1 MNIAYLI
8 KPNTLN
14 HYRVEGVKSAISKLL
29 REGTY
34 EFWDVR
40 TYKNGHY
47 TPKDLNMATKV
58 FVDLGTDTFNL
69 NIADLTRGVIKEI
82 HSALCANKDIYGI
95 YKRQVDNTYQAYRLN
110 YLLSTPGRIDFL
122 GKDPELSK
130 SYSLD
135 NRGALITKLYSA
147 IMSKNPEDLQ
157 ESKQTTVQT
166 STDMTKV
173 ILQSYKDKVLSL
185 QAEVTQLKA
194 ELRLANESRQAIKQ
208 QMSGI
213 AYGARNISTHDM
225 WNPLNDTHTTVE
237 PDYREQ
243 QEALIKERINNA
255 KVSLRHLIKL

>member
-14 HYRVEGVKSAISKLL
+14 HYRVEGVKSAIGKLL

-34 EFWDVR
+34 ELWDVR
-40 TYKNGHY
+40 TYKSGHY

-82 HSALCANKDIYGI
+82 HTALCANKDVYGI
-95 YKRQVDNTYQAYRLN
+95 YKRQMDNTYKAYRLN
-110 YLLSTPGRIDFL
+110 YLLSTPGRVDFL
-122 GKDPELSK
+122 GRDPELSK
-130 SYSLD
+130 SYNLD
-135 NRGALITKLYSA
+135 NRGVLITKLCST

-157 ESKQTTVQT
+157 VSKQT

-173 ILQSYKDKVLSL
+173 ILQNYKDKVLSL
-185 QAEVTQLKA
+185 QEEVTQLKA
-194 ELRLANESRQAIKQ
+194 ELRLANESRQSIKQ

-213 AYGARNISTHDM
+213 TYDARNISTHDM

-243 QEALIKERINNA
+243 QEVLIKERINNA

>member
-1 MNIAYLI
+1 M
-8 KPNTLN
+8 
-14 HYRVEGVKSAISKLL
+14 EGVKSAIGKLL

-34 EFWDVR
+34 ELWDVR

-82 HSALCANKDIYGI
+82 LSALCANKDVYGI
-95 YKRQVDNTYQAYRLN
+95 YKRQIDNTYQAYRLN
-110 YLLSTPGRIDFL
+110 YLLSTPGRVDFL
-122 GKDPELSK
+122 GKGPELSK

-135 NRGALITKLYSA
+135 NRGALIAKLHSA
-147 IMSKNPEDLQ
+147 IMSKNREDLQ
-157 ESKQTTVQT
+157 ESKQT

-173 ILQSYKDKVLSL
+173 ILQSYKDKALSL
-185 QAEVTQLKA
+185 QEEVTQLKA
-194 ELRLANESRQAIKQ
+194 ELRLANESRQSIKQ

-213 AYGARNISTHDM
+213 TYGARNISTHDM
-225 WNPLNDTHTTVE
+225 WNPLNGTHTTVE

-243 QEALIKERINNA
+243 QEVLIKERINNA

>member
-1 MNIAYLI
+1 M
-8 KPNTLN
+8 
-14 HYRVEGVKSAISKLL
+14 EGVKSAIGKLL

-34 EFWDVR
+34 ELWDVR
-40 TYKNGHY
+40 TYKSGHY

-82 HSALCANKDIYGI
+82 HSALCANKDVYGI

-110 YLLSTPGRIDFL
+110 YLLSTPGRVDFL

-135 NRGALITKLYSA
+135 NRGVLITKLCST

-157 ESKQTTVQT
+157 VSKQT

-173 ILQSYKDKVLSL
+173 ILQNYKDKVLSL
-185 QAEVTQLKA
+185 QEEVTQLKA
-194 ELRLANESRQAIKQ
+194 ELRLANESRQSIKQ

-213 AYGARNISTHDM
+213 TYGARNISTHDM

-243 QEALIKERINNA
+243 QEVLIKERINNA

>member
-1 MNIAYLI
+1 M
-8 KPNTLN
+8 
-14 HYRVEGVKSAISKLL
+14 EGVKSAIGKLL

-34 EFWDVR
+34 ELWDVR
-40 TYKNGHY
+40 TYKSGHY

-82 HSALCANKDIYGI
+82 HSALCANKDVYGI
-95 YKRQVDNTYQAYRLN
+95 YKRQIDNTYQAYRLN
-110 YLLSTPGRIDFL
+110 YLLSTPGRVDFL

-135 NRGALITKLYSA
+135 NRGVLITKLCST

-157 ESKQTTVQT
+157 VSKQT

-173 ILQSYKDKVLSL
+173 ILQNYKDKVLSL
-185 QAEVTQLKA
+185 QEEVTQLKA
-194 ELRLANESRQAIKQ
+194 ELRLANESRQSIKQ

-213 AYGARNISTHDM
+213 TYGARNISTHDM

-243 QEALIKERINNA
+243 QEVLIKERINNA

>member
-1 MNIAYLI
+1 M
-8 KPNTLN
+8 
-14 HYRVEGVKSAISKLL
+14 EGVKSAIGKLL

-34 EFWDVR
+34 ELWDVR
-40 TYKNGHY
+40 TYKSGHY

-82 HSALCANKDIYGI
+82 HTALCANKDVYGI
-95 YKRQVDNTYQAYRLN
+95 YKRQIDNTYQAYRLN
-110 YLLSTPGRIDFL
+110 YLLSTPGRVDFL

-135 NRGALITKLYSA
+135 NRGVLITKLCST

-157 ESKQTTVQT
+157 VSKQT

-173 ILQSYKDKVLSL
+173 ILQNYKDKVLSL
-185 QAEVTQLKA
+185 QEEVTQLKA
-194 ELRLANESRQAIKQ
+194 ELRLANESRQSIKQ

-213 AYGARNISTHDM
+213 TYGARNISTHDM

-243 QEALIKERINNA
+243 QEVLIKERINNA

>member
-1 MNIAYLI
+1 M
-8 KPNTLN
+8 
-14 HYRVEGVKSAISKLL
+14 EGVKSAIGKLL

-34 EFWDVR
+34 ELWDVR
-40 TYKNGHY
+40 TYKSGHY
-47 TPKDLNMATKV
+47 TPKDLDMATKV

-82 HSALCANKDIYGI
+82 HTALCANKDVYGI
-95 YKRQVDNTYQAYRLN
+95 YKRQIDNTYQAYRLN
-110 YLLSTPGRIDFL
+110 YLLSTPGRVDFL

-135 NRGALITKLYSA
+135 NRGVLITKLCST

-157 ESKQTTVQT
+157 VSKQT

-173 ILQSYKDKVLSL
+173 ILQNYKDKVLSL
-185 QAEVTQLKA
+185 QEEVTQLKA
-194 ELRLANESRQAIKQ
+194 ELRLANESRQSIKQ

-213 AYGARNISTHDM
+213 TYGARNISTHDM

-243 QEALIKERINNA
+243 QEVLIKERINNA

>member
-14 HYRVEGVKSAISKLL
+14 HYRVEGVKSAIGKLL

-34 EFWDVR
+34 ELWDVR
-40 TYKNGHY
+40 TYKSGHY

-82 HSALCANKDIYGI
+82 HTALCANKDVYGI
-95 YKRQVDNTYQAYRLN
+95 YKRRIDNTYQAYRLN
-110 YLLSTPGRIDFL
+110 YLLSTPGRVDFL

-135 NRGALITKLYSA
+135 NRGVLITKLCST

-157 ESKQTTVQT
+157 VSKQT

-185 QAEVTQLKA
+185 QEEVTQLKA
-194 ELRLANESRQAIKQ
+194 ELRLANESRQSIKQ

-213 AYGARNISTHDM
+213 TYDARNISTHDM

-243 QEALIKERINNA
+243 QEVLIKERINNA